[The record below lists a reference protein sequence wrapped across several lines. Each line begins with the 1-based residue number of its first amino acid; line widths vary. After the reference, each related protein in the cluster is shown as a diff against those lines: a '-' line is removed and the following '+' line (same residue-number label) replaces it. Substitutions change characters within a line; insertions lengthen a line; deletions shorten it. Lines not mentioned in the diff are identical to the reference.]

1 MPMTEDDDEIYP
13 ENASRGPIAWLK
25 ENLNFY
31 RIHLLFFT
39 FVPLIF
45 ALIFWGS
52 SNRETDPISF
62 VDSLFI
68 VVSSITVTGLA

>member
-1 MPMTEDDDEIYP
+1 MPSIEDDDDIYA
-13 ENASRGPIAWLK
+13 EDTRRGPIAWLK

-39 FVPLIF
+39 FTPLIF
-45 ALIFWGS
+45 ALVFWGS
-52 SNRETDPISF
+52 SDKKSDPISF
-62 VDSLFI
+62 IDSLFI